1 MHKVRI
7 ISAASNSSWVHLKRQ
22 RKNWITTQHTFF
34 SLQRNKCFLLWFLWH
49 LMFVRIHISSDF
61 MWSFLCCCIV
71 SYMRSHSSIE
81 CAKALT
87 FSPHFVCFGVF
98 VVVVVHFD
106 FFVAL
111 IRYSFFFSVRSS
123 TVSYCLLCLH
133 GQVASKCSQ
142 ARSSSCSH
150 FPFQFSFTFS
160 FSVDAVWCLY
170 VFAFGEVS
178 SFRSY
183 YVPCFRHFLS
193 VFFFSRINAVFA
205 CLITVF
211 YLLPVWYKWSHINFN
226 DMNCGFFLALW
237 IQMHLHHSSN
247 SFLYGSF
254 VGFFFVPF
262 SPSTCAQ
269 MIKRFTIAHC
279 DALCFLGARIIIIYG
294 RPNEQKKTPPFFFS
308 LAILLREW

>member
-1 MHKVRI
+1 MGP
-7 ISAASNSSWVHLKRQ
+7 LE
-22 RKNWITTQHTFF
+22 TTKEKLNNNTTHFF
-34 SLQRNKCFLLWFLWH
+34 FTATKQMFLIVIFVAFDVCSHSYFKWFHVILFVLLYCFLYAVAFQH
-49 LMFVRIHISSDF
+49 RMCKSTHIF
-61 MWSFLCCCIV
+61 ASFRLFRCFCCCCCSFRFLRC
-71 SYMRSHSSIE
+71 SYS
-81 CAKALT
+81 L
-87 FSPHFVCFGVF
+87 FV
-98 VVVVVHFD
+98 
-106 FFVAL
+106 
-111 IRYSFFFSVRSS
+111 FFSVRSS